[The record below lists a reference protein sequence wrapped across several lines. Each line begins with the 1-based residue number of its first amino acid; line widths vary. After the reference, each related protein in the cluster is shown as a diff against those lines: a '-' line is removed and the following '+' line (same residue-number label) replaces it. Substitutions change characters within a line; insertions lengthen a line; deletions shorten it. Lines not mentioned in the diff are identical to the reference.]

1 MIKRISKESGKISNP
16 EKLFSVDYI
25 LIMFTAMCHA
35 MMNQFFNT
43 TTSLYVYKLG
53 GSTMQAGL
61 FATFFATAALVA
73 RPVSGI
79 ISDKFGRVKQLI
91 IGATIC
97 AASCLLFGIF
107 SVIPILLVIRA
118 FQGVGF
124 GMHSTCAG
132 AAAADVLPKS
142 RMAEGIGYFFMY
154 ATVAQALGPGIAL
167 AIVEGGEVG
176 NYKTLFFMTAG
187 FCLAAMIS
195 NCFISYERKR
205 KREVRIYDDT
215 VSDKKERRPDAQADN
230 ASDVKPLPK
239 TLLGFE
245 YAVFPLIIVMIVEQI
260 GLSSLMVYI
269 APYAQWAG
277 FSTPSL
283 YFIVSAAGTFISR
296 MFFGRIADKR
306 GSDIIIIP
314 GLIVVTTFLALIPF
328 AGSLPVLI
336 SFAFPLGLAN
346 GAVLPTFNAT
356 LFKRCS
362 PARRGTA
369 SGAGFSAIDLG
380 FALGAP
386 LLGALVDVFDFRF
399 AFWVGSAFVV
409 MSLVLYLL
417 IASDKRHRRRH
428 PEPEF

>member
-1 MIKRISKESGKISNP
+1 MIKRTIKNHGATLKS

-43 TTSLYVYKLG
+43 TTSLFVYKLG
-53 GSTMQAGL
+53 GTTLQAGL
-61 FATFFATAALVA
+61 FATFFAFAALVS
-73 RPVSGI
+73 RPFSGV
-79 ISDKFGRVKQLI
+79 ISDKFGRVTQLI
-91 IGATIC
+91 IGAAIC
-97 AASCLLFGIF
+97 TASSLFFGIF

-118 FQGVGF
+118 FQGIGF

-154 ATVAQALGPGIAL
+154 ATIAQALGPGIAL
-167 AIVEGGEVG
+167 AIVDGDEISD
-176 NYKTLFFMTAG
+176 YKTLFFMTAG
-187 FCLAAMIS
+187 VCLVCVIS
-195 NCFISYERKR
+195 NFFISYERKR
-205 KREVRIYDDT
+205 KHAAKTVDMGTHAIEEVKTDAHKASP
-215 VSDKKERRPDAQADN
+215 SDE
-230 ASDVKPLPK
+230 KPSPK

-245 YAVFPLIIVMIVEQI
+245 YAVFPIIIVMITEQI

-277 FSTPSL
+277 FSNPSL
-283 YFIVSAAGTFISR
+283 YFIISATGTFISR
-296 MFFGRIADKR
+296 MFFGRVADKR

-314 GLIVVTTFLALIPF
+314 GLIIVTAFLALIPF
-328 AGSLPVLI
+328 AGSLPVLV

-369 SGAGFSAIDLG
+369 SGAGYSSMDIG

-386 LLGALVDVFDFRF
+386 FLGALVDVFDFRV
-399 AFWVGSAFVV
+399 AFWVGAVFTAA
-409 MSLVLYLL
+409 SLVLYLF
-417 IASDKRHRRRH
+417 IASDRRHRRRH
-428 PEPEF
+428 PAY